1 MARSVQEIADYL
13 KSEFA
18 ANGLLQEV
26 YGLIDGKSFD
36 EQFSKTSIEAR
47 LIDVFA
53 SSSWLLENIWDSSR
67 KEMETVINESYVMGQ
82 SWYYQKALEF
92 QVGGKLAFNEHTYR
106 FGYTEVDESKRVVKN
121 VAVRQV
127 VDSGVTKLKV
137 YFSDE
142 AKQPI
147 TGDIRKAFES
157 YMREIGAAGTH
168 YLFVSR
174 EPDELRVHLH
184 IYYDPLILD
193 STGQRLD
200 GGGKPV
206 EETIEKYLNSLEYG
220 GEFYA
225 SRLVD
230 MIQDT
235 TGVKDV
241 TLDATT
247 WKNTKEYRRRIDSDS
262 GAFVYIKNEGDI
274 TYLID

>member
-1 MARSVQEIADYL
+1 M
-13 KSEFA
+13 
-18 ANGLLQEV
+18 
-26 YGLIDGKSFD
+26 
-36 EQFSKTSIEAR
+36 EA
-47 LIDVFA
+47 
-53 SSSWLLENIWDSSR
+53 
-67 KEMETVINESYVMGQ
+67 VINDSYVMGQ
-82 SWYYQKALEF
+82 NWYYRKALEF
-92 QVGGKLAFNEHTYR
+92 QIGGKLAYNERTCK

-121 VAVRQV
+121 VAIRQV

-142 AKQPI
+142 VKQPI
-147 TGDIRKAFES
+147 TGDIRRAFES

-168 YLFVSR
+168 YLFVSQG
-174 EPDELRVHLH
+174 PDELRVHLH
-184 IYYDPLILD
+184 IYYDPLVMD

-206 EETIEKYLNSLEYG
+206 EETIERYLNALEYG

-235 TGVKDV
+235 AGVKDV
-241 TLDATT
+241 TLDAAT
-247 WKNTKEYRRRIDSDS
+247 WKNTKEYRRRIDSES
-262 GAFVYIKNEGDI
+262 GAFVYVKNEGDI

>member
-13 KSEFA
+13 KSEFV

-26 YGLIDGKSFD
+26 YGLTDGKGFD
-36 EQFSKTSIEAR
+36 EQFSKASIESR

-82 SWYYQKALEF
+82 SWYYLKALEF

-106 FGYTEVDESKRVVKN
+106 FEYTEVDESKRVVKN
-121 VAVRQV
+121 VAIRQV

-147 TGDIRKAFES
+147 TGDIRAAFES

-193 STGQRLD
+193 STGQRLN

-206 EETIEKYLNSLEYG
+206 EEAIERYLNSLEYG

-225 SRLVD
+225 SKLVD

-235 TGVKDV
+235 AGVKDV
-241 TLDATT
+241 TLDGTT

-262 GAFVYIKNEGDI
+262 GAFVYIRNEGDI